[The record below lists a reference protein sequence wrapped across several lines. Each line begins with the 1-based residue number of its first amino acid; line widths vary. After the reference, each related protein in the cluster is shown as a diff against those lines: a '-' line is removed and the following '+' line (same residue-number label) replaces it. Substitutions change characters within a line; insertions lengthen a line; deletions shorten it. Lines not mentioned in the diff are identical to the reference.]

1 MARKKRFG
9 FGINTLINWGA
20 SVVIIGLMFK
30 ILHFK
35 GGEWMIGVGLAV
47 EAVLFF
53 IMGFLSAEEDVD
65 WTRVYPELDEDFK
78 GELPTRSVQQVQV
91 AQPAAIGNT
100 AALDK
105 LLQDAKIDENLI
117 GNLGDGLRSF
127 GDKVAAISKVADTAT
142 ATNQFADKLNAAATG
157 ASQLSH
163 AFERA
168 AADLQTF
175 NESATDMQ
183 QFKEQVNTFNK
194 NLTSL
199 NSIYGGMLSAM
210 NPASGN
216 RS

>member
-1 MARKKRFG
+1 MARNKKFG

-35 GGEWMIGVGLAV
+35 GGEWMIGIGLGV
-47 EAVLFF
+47 EAILFF
-53 IMGFLSAEEDVD
+53 VMGFLSSEKDVD
-65 WTRVYPELDEDFK
+65 WARVYPELEEDYK
-78 GELPTRSVQQVQV
+78 GEFPNRATAPVV
-91 AQPAAIGNT
+91 AQPIAIGNT

-142 ATNQFADKLNAAATG
+142 ATNQFADKLNAASTG

-175 NESATDMQ
+175 NEASADMQ
-183 QFKEQVNTFNK
+183 QFKEQVSTFNK
-194 NLTSL
+194 NLSSL
-199 NSIYGGMLSAM
+199 NAIYGNMLSAM
-210 NPASGN
+210 GSN

>member
-1 MARKKRFG
+1 MARKKKFG

-20 SVVIIGLMFK
+20 TVVIIGLMFK

-35 GGEWMIGVGLAV
+35 GGEWMIGIGLAV
-47 EAVLFF
+47 EALLFF
-53 IMGFLSAEEDVD
+53 IMGFMSAEKDVD
-65 WTRVYPELDEDFK
+65 WTRVYPELDEDFN
-78 GELPTRSVQQVQV
+78 GELPKRSAAVAV
-91 AQPAAIGNT
+91 AQPTAIGNT

-117 GNLGDGLRSF
+117 GNLGDGLRTFS
-127 GDKVAAISKVADTAT
+127 DKVSAISKVADTAV
-142 ATNQFADKLNAAATG
+142 ATNQFADKLNAASTG

-175 NESATDMQ
+175 NEASGDMQ
-183 QFKEQVNTFNK
+183 QFKEQVSTFNK

-199 NSIYGGMLSAM
+199 NAIYGNMLSAM
-210 NPASGN
+210 NAN

>member
-1 MARKKRFG
+1 MARKSKFG

-35 GGEWMIGVGLAV
+35 GGEWMIGIGLAV
-47 EAVLFF
+47 EALLFF
-53 IMGFLSAEEDVD
+53 IMGFMASEKDVD
-65 WTRVYPELDEDFK
+65 WTRVYPELDEEFNGD
-78 GELPTRSVQQVQV
+78 LPARKVQPASI
-91 AQPAAIGNT
+91 AQPTAIGNT

-117 GNLGDGLRSF
+117 GNLGDGLRTFS
-127 GDKVAAISKVADTAT
+127 DKVASISKVADTAS
-142 ATNQFADKLNAAATG
+142 ATNQFADKLNAASTG

-175 NESATDMQ
+175 NEASADMQ
-183 QFKEQVNTFNK
+183 QFKEQVSAFNK
-194 NLTSL
+194 NLSSL
-199 NSIYGGMLSAM
+199 NAVYGNMLSAM
-210 NPASGN
+210 NINN
-216 RS
+216 RA